1 MTPWVIRLIF
11 ANAAVFLVQMV
22 VGSRMAQNI
31 TLALGLIPAEV
42 LTRPW
47 TPFTYMFLHG
57 GLMHL
62 LFNMLG
68 LFFFGPRLEERLGSR
83 HFLGL
88 YFASGLAGAALSVFT
103 PHALII
109 GASGA
114 IFGVLLGFAYYWP
127 HAQIYIWGIFPIEA
141 RVLVVIATVLSLWA
155 AFSGG
160 SGGVAHFAHLGGFA
174 GGFLYLK
181 LRERYGAGARFR
193 AAATPRVPKAPGTSD
208 LARWRTINKRDMHPL
223 NEAELNRILDKI
235 SESGQQSLTPGER
248 AFLERFSRRH

>member
-1 MTPWVIRLIF
+1 MTPWVTRLIF
-11 ANAAVFLVQMV
+11 ANAAIFLIQMV
-22 VGSRMAQNI
+22 AGPRVGQEI
-31 TLALGLIPAEV
+31 TYWLGLIPAEV
-42 LTRPW
+42 LARPW

-88 YFASGLAGAALSVFT
+88 YFTSGLAGAALSILT

-127 HAQIYIWGIFPIEA
+127 RAQIYIWGIFPIEA

-174 GGFLYLK
+174 GGILYLK
-181 LRERYGAGARFR
+181 ARERFGAGARFR
-193 AAATPRVPKAPGTSD
+193 AVAAPRVPKAPAAGD
-208 LARWRTINKRDMHPL
+208 VAGWHAINQAELHPL
-223 NEAELNRILDKI
+223 NKAELNRILDKY
-235 SESGQQSLTPGER
+235 SATGAQSLTASER
-248 AFLERFSRRH
+248 AFLERFSQRH

>member
-1 MTPWVIRLIF
+1 MTPWTVRLIF

-22 VGSRMAQNI
+22 AGPRVGQEI
-31 TLALGLIPAEV
+31 TYWLGLIPVEV
-42 LTRPW
+42 LVRPW
-47 TPFTYMFLHG
+47 TPVTYMFLHG

-68 LFFFGPRLEERLGSR
+68 LFFFGPRLEERLGGR

-88 YFASGLAGAALSVFT
+88 YLTSGLAGAALSILT

-114 IFGVLLGFAYYWP
+114 VFGVLLGFAYYWP
-127 HAQIYIWGIFPIEA
+127 RAPIYIWGIFPIEA

-181 LRERYGAGARFR
+181 ARERFGSGARFR
-193 AAATPRVPKAPGTSD
+193 AAATPRVAKAPNTRDVAG
-208 LARWRTINKRDMHPL
+208 WHTINRHDLHPL
-223 NEAELNRILDKI
+223 NEAELNRILEKI
-235 SESGQQSLTPGER
+235 SATGVQSLTAGER
-248 AFLERFSRRH
+248 AFLERFSQRH